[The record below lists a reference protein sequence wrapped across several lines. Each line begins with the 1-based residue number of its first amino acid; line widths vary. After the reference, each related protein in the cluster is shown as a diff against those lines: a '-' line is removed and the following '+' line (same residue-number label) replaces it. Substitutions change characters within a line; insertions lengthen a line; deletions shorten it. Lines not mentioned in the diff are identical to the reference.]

1 MRDNII
7 ALLVFVGLFFGIGE
21 WQGWNIGIAGHT
33 PTLVYK
39 KDAQVRVVR
48 RVRVDNELPFR
59 FKGTLRDG
67 SLIVKGIFKT
77 AANFETNAREGK
89 DKLIFKE
96 EYHKGD
102 KINIEHTLQS
112 GKGVYVIEL
121 DYKEATGFFNLDVAK
136 TRQFKE

>member
-7 ALLVFVGLFFGIGE
+7 ALLVFLGIFFGIGE
-21 WQGWNIGIAGHT
+21 WQGWNIGLAGNT

-48 RVRVDNELPFR
+48 RVRVDDQLPFT
-59 FKGTLRDG
+59 FKGNLSDG
-67 SLIVKGIFKT
+67 DLIIKGFFKT
-77 AANFETNAREGK
+77 AANFETNAHEGK

-96 EYHKGD
+96 EFHKGD
-102 KINIEHTLQS
+102 KVNIEHILKS

-121 DYKEATGFFNLDVAK
+121 NYKEATGFFNLKIDK
-136 TRQFKE
+136 TRQFRE